1 MLDKL
6 RELIISK
13 DGVYNIAIPLFI
25 FIVPLI
31 INILS
36 KLKENTHFNFRHK
49 EKSSFEKY
57 YIFQLKCM
65 ILLYVLVYVF
75 YIIVLFWL
83 LIMGEKRCTKYIIDH
98 YKWMFSFICFG
109 VYGVTIYNLRKEK
122 KENIVKFKR
131 KTKHNIWK
139 YIMFYGAIIDQGAI
153 LLSSVVSRNNAIVN
167 IIEAVIF
174 YIFML
179 VTVIVLDRKS
189 DIKYKYVYLMFEDG
203 TETGAILC
211 EDIKKDGNWIIV
223 YSEQKGEIHYRL
235 KDIKSFR
242 YTYINRSYIKI

>member
-13 DGVYNIAIPLFI
+13 DGIYYIVIPLFT

-31 INILS
+31 INALS

-49 EKSSFEKY
+49 EESSFEKY

-65 ILLYVLVYVF
+65 ILLYVLVYVL
-75 YIIVLFWL
+75 YIIVLFL
-83 LIMGEKRCTKYIIDH
+83 ILIMVENRYTKYIIEIDK
-98 YKWMFSFICFG
+98 YIFSFICIG
-109 VYGVTIYNLRKEK
+109 VYGITIYNFLKEK

-131 KTKHNIWK
+131 KTKNNRWK
-139 YIMFYGAIIDQGAI
+139 YFIFYGAIICQLVI
-153 LLSSVVSRNNAIVN
+153 LVLSGVTNNKTVN
-167 IIEAVIF
+167 KVEVVIF
-174 YIFML
+174 YMFILGPF
-179 VTVIVLDRKS
+179 IVLDKKS
-189 DIKYKYVYLMFEDG
+189 DVKYKYVYLMFEDG

-211 EDIKKDGNWIIV
+211 EDIKKDGNWLIV

-235 KDIKSFR
+235 KNIKSFR
-242 YTYINRSYIKI
+242 YTYTNRSYIKI

>member
-13 DGVYNIAIPLFI
+13 DGIYYIVIPLFT

-31 INILS
+31 INALS
-36 KLKENTHFNFRHK
+36 KLKENTHFNFRHR
-49 EKSSFEKY
+49 EESSFEKY

-65 ILLYVLVYVF
+65 ILLYVLVYVL
-75 YIIVLFWL
+75 YIIVLFLL
-83 LIMGEKRCTKYIIDH
+83 LIMVENRYTEYIIKIDKYI
-98 YKWMFSFICFG
+98 FSFICIG
-109 VYGVTIYNLRKEK
+109 VYGITIYNFLKEK

-131 KTKHNIWK
+131 KTKHNRWK

-167 IIEAVIF
+167 IIEVVIF

-189 DIKYKYVYLMFEDG
+189 DVKYKYVYLMFEDG
-203 TETGAILC
+203 TETGAIPC

-235 KDIKSFR
+235 KDIKTFR